1 MSPGRT
7 LIGTLTGEDSRYSM
21 TKKIASRLL
30 KTIIL
35 AIFVFPSIHPGRMGI
50 GNYFM
55 NTNVDLFHDS
65 TKNSSEIL
73 TSESNETGSLKI
85 IMPDK
90 LNQLTAR
97 SSYICHIDDFVKGNK
112 DYYGFDIQ
120 SDSEMEYDYELIIN
134 KIKHINNN
142 TGKHEYISIFN
153 NFPVLGFMLC
163 QIANLNDLRILGG
176 YRYSIRLKNISE
188 RDIVIDY
195 INSIFI
201 TYDNICIY
209 KVDNIDVRRDIP
221 REFIDDLNALY
232 KTIID
237 NIFGYRFSIR
247 VVTGYDNCIVDNIE
261 VFVPVK
267 SNMDISNSV
276 SNMFRKFLNAK
287 RIDFFNL
294 ISVFEY
300 FNDINNLSIGHL
312 ITKIYKDFIYLY
324 DMSFDILDNKI
335 VYTYLGSGNIDGY
348 IKIGKTNNID
358 KRENTIRTGNIDFK
372 IIAFVGRDI
381 ENELHSKFEIK
392 RMEREWFHLSDND
405 IDNIINEYGF
415 IRVRNSVKD
424 KKI

>member
-1 MSPGRT
+1 M
-7 LIGTLTGEDSRYSM
+7 
-21 TKKIASRLL
+21 KKIASRLL

>member
-1 MSPGRT
+1 
-7 LIGTLTGEDSRYSM
+7 
-21 TKKIASRLL
+21 
-30 KTIIL
+30 
-35 AIFVFPSIHPGRMGI
+35 MGI

-142 TGKHEYISIFN
+142 TGKYEYISIFN

-287 RIDFFNL
+287 RIEFFNL

-300 FNDINNLSIGHL
+300 FNDINNLSIGHV
-312 ITKIYKDFIYLY
+312 ITNIYKDFVYLY

>member
-1 MSPGRT
+1 MNANVS
-7 LIGTLTGEDSRYSM
+7 IYQDSV
-21 TKKIASRLL
+21 K
-30 KTIIL
+30 
-35 AIFVFPSIHPGRMGI
+35 
-50 GNYFM
+50 
-55 NTNVDLFHDS
+55 DS
-65 TKNSSEIL
+65 SGIL
-73 TSESNETGSLKI
+73 TSESNEIGSLKI

-134 KIKHINNN
+134 KIRHINNN

-267 SNMDISNSV
+267 SNMDISNNV
-276 SNMFRKFLNAK
+276 SNMFRKFLNAE

-312 ITKIYKDFIYLY
+312 ITKIYKDFVYLY
-324 DMSFDILDNKI
+324 DMSFDILDNKV

>member
-1 MSPGRT
+1 
-7 LIGTLTGEDSRYSM
+7 M
-21 TKKIASRLL
+21 TRKKIASRLL
-30 KTIIL
+30 KTIRL

-142 TGKHEYISIFN
+142 TGKYEYISIFN

-287 RIDFFNL
+287 RIEFFNL

-300 FNDINNLSIGHL
+300 FNDINNLSIGHV
-312 ITKIYKDFIYLY
+312 ITNIYKDFVYLY

>member
-1 MSPGRT
+1 M
-7 LIGTLTGEDSRYSM
+7 
-21 TKKIASRLL
+21 KKIASRLL

-276 SNMFRKFLNAK
+276 SNMFRKFLNTK

>member
-1 MSPGRT
+1 M
-7 LIGTLTGEDSRYSM
+7 
-21 TKKIASRLL
+21 KKIASRLL

-247 VVTGYDNCIVDNIE
+247 VVTGYDNCIIDNIE

-372 IIAFVGRDI
+372 IIAFVDRDI

>member
-1 MSPGRT
+1 MNANVS
-7 LIGTLTGEDSRYSM
+7 IYQDSIR
-21 TKKIASRLL
+21 
-30 KTIIL
+30 
-35 AIFVFPSIHPGRMGI
+35 
-50 GNYFM
+50 
-55 NTNVDLFHDS
+55 DS
-65 TKNSSEIL
+65 SGIL
-73 TSESNETGSLKI
+73 TSESNEIGSLKI

-221 REFIDDLNALY
+221 REFIDL
-232 KTIID
+232 
-237 NIFGYRFSIR
+237 
-247 VVTGYDNCIVDNIE
+247 
-261 VFVPVK
+261 
-267 SNMDISNSV
+267 
-276 SNMFRKFLNAK
+276 
-287 RIDFFNL
+287 FNL
-294 ISVFEY
+294 RASDKARVSISFFLIISLYLLIFIFIVFIISS
-300 FNDINNLSIGHL
+300 FVL
-312 ITKIYKDFIYLY
+312 IAPASYPNPHILY
-324 DMSFDILDNKI
+324 P
-335 VYTYLGSGNIDGY
+335 
-348 IKIGKTNNID
+348 
-358 KRENTIRTGNIDFK
+358 
-372 IIAFVGRDI
+372 
-381 ENELHSKFEIK
+381 
-392 RMEREWFHLSDND
+392 
-405 IDNIINEYGF
+405 
-415 IRVRNSVKD
+415 
-424 KKI
+424 